1 MLVVSRKPGERLLIG
16 ESVEVVVLAVRGDQ
30 VSLGVSAPRAV
41 PIHRQE
47 LLERIRRENQRAA
60 ALGAEQLKHMGACIR
75 AQLTRP
81 ATDCTMPTDLAA
93 PVPHGTPAVKGA
105 ASSAKAAG
113 CDLVA
118 ASLHPDPNETA

>member
-60 ALGAEQLKHMGACIR
+60 ALGADQLQHLGACLR
-75 AQLTRP
+75 AQL
-81 ATDCTMPTDLAA
+81 ASQ
-93 PVPHGTPAVKGA
+93 GTPAA
-105 ASSAKAAG
+105 ASSSP
-113 CDLVA
+113 VTPTPHA
-118 ASLHPDPNETA
+118 ASTVTGAA

>member
-16 ESVEVVVLAVRGDQ
+16 DSVEVVVLAVRGDQ

-60 ALGAEQLKHMGACIR
+60 ALGADQLQHMGACLR
-75 AQLTRP
+75 AQLASQET
-81 ATDCTMPTDLAA
+81 A
-93 PVPHGTPAVKGA
+93 A
-105 ASSAKAAG
+105 ASSSPGNPAPHESPAARG
-113 CDLVA
+113 A
-118 ASLHPDPNETA
+118 A

>member
-60 ALGAEQLKHMGACIR
+60 ALRTDQLQRMGACLR
-75 AQLTRP
+75 AQLASQGTPAAASSDP
-81 ATDCTMPTDLAA
+81 AT
-93 PVPHGTPAVKGA
+93 PVPHDSPTVKGA
-105 ASSAKAAG
+105 A
-113 CDLVA
+113 
-118 ASLHPDPNETA
+118 

>member
-60 ALGAEQLKHMGACIR
+60 ALGADQLEHMGACLR
-75 AQLTRP
+75 AQFASQETATTGASSP
-81 ATDCTMPTDLAA
+81 ANPAPHDSPT
-93 PVPHGTPAVKGA
+93 VKGA
-105 ASSAKAAG
+105 A
-113 CDLVA
+113 
-118 ASLHPDPNETA
+118 

>member
-47 LLERIRRENQRAA
+47 LLERIQRENQRAA
-60 ALGAEQLKHMGACIR
+60 ALGADQLQHMGACLR
-75 AQLTRP
+75 AQLASQGTAAAVTSSP
-81 ATDCTMPTDLAA
+81 ANPA
-93 PVPHGTPAVKGA
+93 PHDPSVVKGA
-105 ASSAKAAG
+105 A
-113 CDLVA
+113 
-118 ASLHPDPNETA
+118 